1 MHMRKL
7 SRVFVVLG
15 LVALVAAAVA
25 YGANNRKSA
34 SDTLVFASSADPVA
48 LDGALISD
56 GESGRVVIQIYEGL
70 VSLKPGT
77 TIVEPSLATKWK
89 ASPSGKV
96 WTFTLRPNVKFSD
109 GTPMNA
115 AAVCFNFNRWYN
127 FKGSFQNPSAT
138 YYWQTVFGGFKTYD
152 PKSGAPKGSLFSSCQ
167 ATAPLT
173 AQITLTSASASFLGA
188 LSLPSFFIGSPTA
201 EKKYGADKGSVDASG
216 VFHPTGT
223 YATAHPT
230 GTGPFMLQSWTRGDK
245 LVLVRNPNYWGK
257 KAILKTLIFRPIAD
271 NAARL
276 QALQNGEIQG
286 YDLVEPEDVA
296 TIKSDSNLQLLSR
309 PPFNVGIVGMNQSM
323 PPMNNLKVRQ
333 AVAYGLDRAT
343 VVKAFYGGRG
353 VVAKEFQPPSL
364 FGYSNSV
371 KQYPYDP
378 AKSKALL
385 KAAGLKLPVTINFW
399 YPTSVSRPYMPDPV
413 KNFQAFSASLTKAG
427 FKVVPHAA
435 PWNPDYLGGV
445 QAGKAQVF
453 LYGWTG
459 DYGDPDDFD
468 GVFFRTPQKQWG
480 FNNKAIFNILTKARD
495 ETSIEKR
502 VALYKQANNM
512 IMDFLPGVPYV
523 HTSPALAFDK
533 NVKGYIPS
541 PVDIQLFSGVSIG

>member
-1 MHMRKL
+1 MRKL
-7 SRVFVVLG
+7 SKVFAALG
-15 LVALVAAAVA
+15 LLALVAAAVA
-25 YGANNRKSA
+25 YGANNRTSA
-34 SDTLVFASSADPVA
+34 GDTLVFASSADPVA

-56 GESGRVVIQIYEGL
+56 GESGRVIIQMYEGL
-70 VSLKPGT
+70 VALKPGT
-77 TIVEPSLATKWK
+77 TTVVPSLATKWK
-89 ASPSGKV
+89 ASADGKK
-96 WTFTLRPNVKFSD
+96 WTFTLRSGVKFTD
-109 GTPMNA
+109 GTAMDA
-115 AAVCFNFNRWYN
+115 AAVCYNFNRWYN
-127 FKGSFQNPSAT
+127 FTGSFQNPSAT

-152 PKSGAPKGSLFSSCQ
+152 PKSGAPKGSLFSSCK
-167 ATAPLT
+167 ANGTSSVTIALTAP
-173 AQITLTSASASFLGA
+173 SAAFLGA

-201 EKKYGADKGSVDASG
+201 MQKYGADEGSVDADG

-245 LVLVRNPNYWGK
+245 LVLVRNPDYWGK
-257 KAILKTLIFRPIAD
+257 KAILNQLIFRPIAD

-286 YDLVEPEDVA
+286 YDLVEPQDVA
-296 TIKSDSNLQLLSR
+296 TIKSDSKLQLLSR

-364 FGYSNSV
+364 FGYSNTV
-371 KQYPYDP
+371 KQYPYNP
-378 AKSKALL
+378 AKAKALL

-413 KNFQAFSASLTKAG
+413 KNFQAFSASLTKSG

-445 QAGKAQVF
+445 QGGKAQVF

-480 FNNKAIFNILTKARD
+480 FNNKAIFNILTQARD

-502 VALYKQANNM
+502 VALYKQANDM

-533 NVKGYIPS
+533 NVKGYVPS
-541 PVDIQLFSGVSIG
+541 PVDIQLFSGVSLG

>member
-1 MHMRKL
+1 MRKL
-7 SRVFVVLG
+7 SQVFATLG
-15 LVALVAAAVA
+15 LLALVAAAVA
-25 YGANNRKSA
+25 YGANSRTSA

-56 GESGRVVIQIYEGL
+56 GESGRVIIQIYEGL
-70 VSLKPGT
+70 VALKPGT
-77 TIVEPSLATKWK
+77 TIVVPSLATKWK
-89 ASPSGKV
+89 ASTDGKK
-96 WTFTLRPNVKFSD
+96 WTFTLRSGVKFSD

-127 FKGSFQNPSAT
+127 FSGSFQNPSAT

-152 PKSGAPKGSLFSSCQ
+152 PKSGAPKGSLYSSCK
-167 ATAPLT
+167 ATGSSTVTIA
-173 AQITLTSASASFLGA
+173 LTSASAAFLGA

-201 EKKYGADKGSVDASG
+201 MQKYGADQGSVDASG

-230 GTGPFMLQSWTRGDK
+230 GTGPIMLQSWTHGDK

-257 KAILKTLIFRPIAD
+257 KAILSQLIFRPIAD

-286 YDLVEPEDVA
+286 YDLVEPQDIA
-296 TIKSDSNLQLLSR
+296 TIKSDSQLKLLSR

-364 FGYSNSV
+364 FGYSNTV
-371 KQYPYDP
+371 KQYPYNP
-378 AKSKALL
+378 AKSRALL

-413 KNFQAFSASLTKAG
+413 KNFQAFSASLTKSG

-459 DYGDPDDFD
+459 DYGDPDDFN

-480 FNNKAIFNILTKARD
+480 FNNKAIFNILTQARD

-512 IMDFLPGVPYV
+512 IMEFLPGVPYV
-523 HTSPALAFDK
+523 HTSPALAFER
-533 NVKGYIPS
+533 NVKGYVPS
-541 PVDIQLFSGVSIG
+541 PVDIQLFSTVSIG

>member
-1 MHMRKL
+1 MRKL
-7 SRVFVVLG
+7 SQVFATLG
-15 LVALVAAAVA
+15 LLALVAAAVA
-25 YGANNRKSA
+25 YGANSRTSA

-56 GESGRVVIQIYEGL
+56 GESGRVIIQMYEGL
-70 VSLKPGT
+70 VALKPGT
-77 TIVEPSLATKWK
+77 TIVVPSLATKWK
-89 ASPSGKV
+89 ASTDGKK
-96 WTFTLRPNVKFSD
+96 WTFTLRSGVKFSD

-127 FKGSFQNPSAT
+127 FSGSFQNPSAT

-152 PKSGAPKGSLFSSCQ
+152 PKSGAPKGSLYSSCK
-167 ATAPLT
+167 ATGTSTVTIA
-173 AQITLTSASASFLGA
+173 LTSASAAFLGA

-201 EKKYGADKGSVDASG
+201 MQKYGADQGSVDASG

-230 GTGPFMLQSWTRGDK
+230 GTGPFMLQSWTHGDK

-257 KAILKTLIFRPIAD
+257 KAILSQLIFRPIAD

-286 YDLVEPEDVA
+286 YDLVEPQDIA
-296 TIKSDSNLQLLSR
+296 TIKSDSQLKLLSR

-364 FGYSNSV
+364 FGYSNTV
-371 KQYPYDP
+371 KQYPYNP
-378 AKSKALL
+378 AKSRALL

-413 KNFQAFSASLTKAG
+413 KNFQAFSASLTKSG

-459 DYGDPDDFD
+459 DYGDPDNFN

-480 FNNKAIFNILTKARD
+480 FNNKAIFNILTQARD

-502 VALYKQANNM
+502 VTLYKQANNM

-523 HTSPALAFDK
+523 HTSPALAFER
-533 NVKGYIPS
+533 NVKGYVPS
-541 PVDIQLFSGVSIG
+541 PVDIQLFSTVSIG

>member
-1 MHMRKL
+1 MRKL
-7 SRVFVVLG
+7 SKVFVALG
-15 LVALVAAAVA
+15 LLALVVAAVA
-25 YGANNRKSA
+25 YGASSRKSA

-56 GESGRVVIQIYEGL
+56 GESGRVIIQIYEGL
-70 VSLKPGT
+70 VALKPGT
-77 TIVEPSLATKWK
+77 TIVVPSLATKWK
-89 ASPSGKV
+89 ASADGKK
-96 WTFTLRPNVKFSD
+96 WTFTLRSGVKFSD
-109 GTPMNA
+109 GTAMDA
-115 AAVCFNFNRWYN
+115 AAVCYNFNRWYN
-127 FKGSFQNPSAT
+127 FTGSFQNPSAT

-152 PKSGAPKGSLFSSCQ
+152 PKSGAPKGSLFSSCT
-167 ATAPLT
+167 ATGSSTVTIALTAP
-173 AQITLTSASASFLGA
+173 SAAFLGA

-201 EKKYGADKGSVDASG
+201 MQKYGADQGSVDADG

-245 LVLVRNPNYWGK
+245 LVLVRNPDYWGK
-257 KAILKTLIFRPIAD
+257 KAILSQLIFRPIAD

-286 YDLVEPEDVA
+286 YDLVEPQDVA
-296 TIKSDSNLQLLSR
+296 TIKGDSNLQLLSR

-353 VVAKEFQPPSL
+353 QVAKEFQPPSL
-364 FGYSNSV
+364 FGYSNTV
-371 KQYPYDP
+371 KQYPYNP
-378 AKSKALL
+378 AKAKALL

-413 KNFQAFSASLTKAG
+413 KNFQAFSASLTKSG

-480 FNNKAIFNILTKARD
+480 FNNPAIFNILTKARD
-495 ETSIEKR
+495 ETSIAKR

-533 NVKGYIPS
+533 NVKGYVPS
-541 PVDIQLFSGVSIG
+541 PVDIQLFSGVSLG